1 MLCYYLFLHVLHD
14 ASKLHSSFFKLI
26 LQRLYLR
33 RLFQQRL
40 LDYSEIY
47 KLLRCVVVLQDVD
60 IFLHTSLL
68 LQPSL
73 LHALFSQL
81 PSFLHGLLLPV
92 LTYVASNY
100 FSTMFP
106 SYFNGSTAT
115 RLMLQLVLQ
124 YSWSADATKKT
135 TSNLL
140 RMCLHFCF

>member
-1 MLCYYLFLHVLHD
+1 M
-14 ASKLHSSFFKLI
+14 
-26 LQRLYLR
+26 
-33 RLFQQRL
+33 
-40 LDYSEIY
+40 
-47 KLLRCVVVLQDVD
+47 
-60 IFLHTSLL
+60 FLHTSLL

-73 LHALFSQL
+73 LHALFIQL

-92 LTYVASNY
+92 LTYVASDY

-135 TSNLL
+135 TSKSATNMLTLL
-140 RMCLHFCF
+140 LLTIGNG